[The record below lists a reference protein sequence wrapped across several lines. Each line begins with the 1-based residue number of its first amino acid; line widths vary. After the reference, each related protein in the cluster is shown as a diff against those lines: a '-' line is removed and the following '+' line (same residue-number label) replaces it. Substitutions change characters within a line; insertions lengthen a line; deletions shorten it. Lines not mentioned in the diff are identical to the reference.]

1 MRLDVRLH
9 PLDCV
14 DVFQILHT
22 LTLWRKDITAEA
34 LFLDL
39 GCHAFNESIT
49 GIPRQNK
56 TLFIAVFIYFN
67 FNMRKRCKLI
77 DSTIFSFTNWVKPQ
91 LGKLMFSD

>member
-1 MRLDVRLH
+1 
-9 PLDCV
+9 LDCV

-49 GIPRQNK
+49 GIPRLNK
-56 TLFIAVFIYFN
+56 IPL
-67 FNMRKRCKLI
+67 RCC
-77 DSTIFSFTNWVKPQ
+77 FYQ
-91 LGKLMFSD
+91 LQF